1 MGEMVVR
8 TGIYIPLENTHNLS
22 HTVDIGV
29 SFIGY
34 KEAGGWIS
42 RFALFSAKRKRL
54 KPCPLY
60 VSIRGNTEK
69 ISLSFNSLSNCKII
83 SLETQEI
90 LEDLSRNY
98 HCQ

>member
-8 TGIYIPLENTHNLS
+8 TGIYIPLENTHSLS
-22 HTVDIGV
+22 HAVDIGF

-34 KEAGGWIS
+34 EEAGGWIS
-42 RFALFSAKRKRL
+42 RVALFSAKRKKL
-54 KPCPLY
+54 LLCPLY
-60 VSIRGNTEK
+60 VSILGNTEK
-69 ISLSFNSLSNCKII
+69 IFLSFNSLWNCKVI